1 VIFLVFLELSF
12 FIEKQFLNHPTLRR
26 IGRDFE
32 HGPEMLNVL
41 PYEKRSAKG
50 LRRRRRVGFEQIN
63 APLCRLDDRFPMEK
77 VAKWQP
83 IATHELCHHGRRP
96 RRHADH
102 GGGAQTG
109 NQLVPLTT
117 PHAG

>member
-77 VAKWQP
+77 GSKVAADRHTRALSP
-83 IATHELCHHGRRP
+83 RPTATAAR
-96 RRHADH
+96 
-102 GGGAQTG
+102 
-109 NQLVPLTT
+109 
-117 PHAG
+117 